1 MLIHPENVT
10 AFEVFVSMRTQWRT
24 GMNGVTG
31 LDYTALPVV
40 EARCGVKKKQRQEVF
55 LAVQVM
61 EDEVLRIMAA
71 KRDR

>member
-31 LDYTALPVV
+31 LDYAALPMV
-40 EARCGVKKKQRQEVF
+40 EARCGVKRKQRQEVF
-55 LAVQVM
+55 AAVQVM
-61 EDEVLRIMAA
+61 EDEALRIFS
-71 KRDR
+71 KRQ